1 MAAYLVAVQCA
12 ELDRKTRNENNGY
25 RSHGR
30 KKKKNGLF
38 LQAHKNA
45 AS

>member
-25 RSHGR
+25 RSHGQ
-30 KKKKNGLF
+30 KQKSGLF
-38 LQAHKNA
+38 HQARKNA
-45 AS
+45 VS